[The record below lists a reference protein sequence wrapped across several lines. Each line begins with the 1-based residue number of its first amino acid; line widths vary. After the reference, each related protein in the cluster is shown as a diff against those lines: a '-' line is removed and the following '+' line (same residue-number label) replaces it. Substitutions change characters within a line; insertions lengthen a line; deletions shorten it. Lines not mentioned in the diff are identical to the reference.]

1 MDDDLII
8 PDPTITV
15 KKCQSWEDFITVIRR
30 ESVGAQ
36 LFRGHRDV
44 RWRLSSAF
52 ERTLVGIKK
61 YDPEQKTFS
70 RETIYTVRE
79 AYWQRFY
86 QLAHGLPGLPNA
98 MSPDDWW
105 ILGRHHGLVTPLLDW
120 SGSPYVA
127 AFFAFV
133 DHLESRYPSFKDGL
147 SRIGSIDV
155 KNDRQSVAIWAL
167 STERLVKRKE
177 ELQIIYPET
186 EYSVHSQRIRA
197 QKSVFTKLDHSR
209 YIDIESYLR
218 SEGLFDYLRRYEIPG
233 AEAVKALRD
242 MELMNISFAT
252 LFPDLH
258 GAAKQ
263 ANLGE
268 TLSMLNSYL
277 FGLGGADSANY
288 QRSDDSA
295 E

>member
-8 PDPTITV
+8 PDATITV
-15 KKCQSWEDFITVIRR
+15 RKCQSWEDFIAVIRR
-30 ESVGAQ
+30 ESIGVQ
-36 LFRGHRDV
+36 LFRGHKNV

-52 ERTLVGIKK
+52 ERTLVGVKK
-61 YDPEQKTFS
+61 YDPDQKTFS
-70 RETIYTVRE
+70 GETIYTVRE
-79 AYWQRFY
+79 AYWKRFY

-127 AFFAFV
+127 AFFAFM
-133 DHLESRYPSFKDGL
+133 DHLESRYPFFKEGL
-147 SRIGSIDV
+147 SSVEPIDV
-155 KNDRQSVAIWAL
+155 KNDRESVAIWAL
-167 STERLVKRKE
+167 STERLVERKE

-186 EYSVHSQRIRA
+186 EFSIHSQRIRA
-197 QKSVFTKLDHSR
+197 QQSVFTKLDHSR

-218 SEGLFDYLRRYEIPG
+218 SEGLFDCLRRYEIPG

-252 LFPDLH
+252 LFPDPH
-258 GAAKQ
+258 GAARQ

-277 FGLGGADSANY
+277 FGLDRADPANN
-288 QRSDDSA
+288 QRSVNSA
-295 E
+295 D

>member
-1 MDDDLII
+1 MDEDLII

-15 KKCQSWEDFITVIRR
+15 RKCQSWEDFITFIRR
-30 ESVGAQ
+30 ESFGAQ

-61 YDPEQKTFS
+61 YDPEQITFS
-70 RETIYTVRE
+70 REIIHTARE
-79 AYWQRFY
+79 EYWERFY
-86 QLAHGLPGLPNA
+86 QLALGLPGLPNA
-98 MSPDDWW
+98 MSPNDWW
-105 ILGRHHGLVTPLLDW
+105 ILGRHYGLVTPLLDW

-147 SRIGSIDV
+147 GGIGSIDV
-155 KNDRQSVAIWAL
+155 KNDGESVAIWAL
-167 STERLVKRKE
+167 STERLIRKKE

-186 EYSVHSQRIRA
+186 EFSVHSQRIRA
-197 QKSVFTKLDHSR
+197 QKSVFTKMEHSR

-218 SEGLFDYLRRYEIPG
+218 SEGLFDCLRRYEIPR
-233 AEAVKALRD
+233 AEAIKALRD

-263 ANLGE
+263 ANLGR
-268 TLSMLNSYL
+268 TISMLNAYL
-277 FGLGGADSANY
+277 FGLDRADTTNDQRSADSA
-288 QRSDDSA
+288 

>member
-1 MDDDLII
+1 MD
-8 PDPTITV
+8 
-15 KKCQSWEDFITVIRR
+15 
-30 ESVGAQ
+30 
-36 LFRGHRDV
+36 
-44 RWRLSSAF
+44 
-52 ERTLVGIKK
+52 
-61 YDPEQKTFS
+61 
-70 RETIYTVRE
+70 
-79 AYWQRFY
+79 
-86 QLAHGLPGLPNA
+86 
-98 MSPDDWW
+98 PDDWW

-133 DHLESRYPSFKDGL
+133 DHLEFRYPSFQDGL
-147 SRIGSIDV
+147 SRIESIALKKDGQ
-155 KNDRQSVAIWAL
+155 NVAVWAL

-186 EYSVHSQRIRA
+186 EFSVHSQRIRA

-218 SEGLFDYLRRYEIPG
+218 SEGLFDCLRRYEIPG

-268 TLSMLNSYL
+268 TISMLNSL
-277 FGLGGADSANY
+277 FYGLDRADTAADQGTRTEGADH
-288 QRSDDSA
+288 
-295 E
+295 